1 MFVGVGFSSGKL
13 FLSNFRETHGFLAS
27 HGVVVFENSV
37 RYQLLN
43 HSGTKTKVEDDLLSA
58 EELEW
63 CRRMSEV
70 REEKRPRCRE
80 HAEYSIVLAHLSD
93 GCFWVC
99 PKCRRRFPYEQN
111 GMHAVNFFTCRSFLP
126 ELLSCRESLIVI
138 SM

>member
-1 MFVGVGFSSGKL
+1 
-13 FLSNFRETHGFLAS
+13 LAS

-70 REEKRPRCRE
+70 CEEKKTEMQRARGIFDRSCQL
-80 HAEYSIVLAHLSD
+80 I
-93 GCFWVC
+93 
-99 PKCRRRFPYEQN
+99 RRL
-111 GMHAVNFFTCRSFLP
+111 FLGLP
-126 ELLSCRESLIVI
+126 QMQKTISL
-138 SM
+138 